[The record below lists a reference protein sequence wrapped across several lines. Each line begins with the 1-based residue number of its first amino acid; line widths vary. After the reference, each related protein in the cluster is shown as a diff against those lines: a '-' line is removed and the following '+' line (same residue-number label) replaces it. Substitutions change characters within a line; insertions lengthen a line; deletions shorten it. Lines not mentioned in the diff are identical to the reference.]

1 MHAVFYARNYYL
13 LSVGA
18 TTKAIHDIHHAPD
31 GKYDKPE
38 LSPKPSLLHSRERTR
53 DREKEKDRESSK
65 FAALQKWLKGEE
77 GRHCSERRG
86 SPGRFVFFGGLW
98 I

>member
-1 MHAVFYARNYYL
+1 MLYVENYYSI
-13 LSVGA
+13 SVGA
-18 TTKAIHDIHHAPD
+18 ATKTNHDLHRALD
-31 GKYDKPE
+31 GRADKPE
-38 LSPKPSLLHSRERTR
+38 PSLKSNLLHSRERTR

-86 SPGRFVFFGGLW
+86 SPGRFV
-98 I
+98 